1 MTATPSR
8 PYSPFARSAR
18 PAHPLPVRQG
28 PPPTGP
34 VPAQRDRAE
43 DAGSTQA
50 HRSGARRSGTQ
61 KPGAH
66 QSSTSGASG
75 ASAAGP
81 VSSPHGPV
89 PAIPPSEPSTPT
101 TRSSRSSGSFAAA
114 RDLLTVVALPVLA
127 ALVLPAAFAGGGT
140 RRWFGGRAEG
150 QRAEAQAAKDAA
162 AAAFYELDTAQ
173 RDLRISIETITAVD
187 DSPAARRAVSDFEA
201 LGRRID
207 EASQKYIT
215 AVDAHDLDR
224 DELEASV
231 AARARTELTAAKD
244 ELGRVKTE
252 LDRFE
257 QGLGPL
263 LGKAETQ
270 LARLAP
276 AVERARQSLLAAS
289 NALDAVRQSGLR
301 ADDLA
306 ARLAT
311 LGPELTKLNQ
321 GAGQHGV
328 PETLERAERVSR
340 EAGAVRAE
348 AERLPERAAE
358 IDHRLVS
365 LRTRAQSLTTR
376 AGQVEP
382 VLSELRRRFSA
393 ACWQD
398 LQHVPDAAEE
408 NVRQAEAK
416 LKEARAARE
425 AQRWPD
431 ATALLAT
438 VRALLNNTDE
448 AVSAAGDRLRR
459 LNAVQKDPQAEID
472 RTRFAIRDAQRLA
485 MAGRSTPDPRQARP
499 LDESVARLDRAVA
512 TLEGRH
518 PDYWHFLTETEAV
531 RQTVAGVVSQIR
543 EERGGV

>member
-1 MTATPSR
+1 MTARERDVTATTSSEPHTPS
-8 PYSPFARSAR
+8 S
-18 PAHPLPVRQG
+18 
-28 PPPTGP
+28 
-34 VPAQRDRAE
+34 
-43 DAGSTQA
+43 
-50 HRSGARRSGTQ
+50 SGAPSPSPRR
-61 KPGAH
+61 
-66 QSSTSGASG
+66 
-75 ASAAGP
+75 
-81 VSSPHGPV
+81 
-89 PAIPPSEPSTPT
+89 
-101 TRSSRSSGSFAAA
+101 A
-114 RDLLTVVALPVLA
+114 RRPRGYGDALALLTLPLLA

-140 RRWFGGRAEG
+140 RRWFGGRSES

-201 LGRRID
+201 LGQRID
-207 EASQKYIT
+207 EASRKYIE

-224 DELEASV
+224 VELEASV
-231 AARARTELTAAKD
+231 AARARAELTAAKD
-244 ELGRVKTE
+244 ELNRVKGE
-252 LDRFE
+252 LDRYA

-276 AVERARQSLLAAS
+276 AVERARQALLAAS
-289 NALDAVRQSGLR
+289 NALDDVRGSGLT

-306 ARLAT
+306 ARLAA
-311 LGPELTKLNQ
+311 LGPELTRLNQ

-340 EAGAVRAE
+340 EAAAVRAE

-365 LRTRAQSLTTR
+365 LRTRAEALTTR

-382 VLSELRRRFSA
+382 VLSELRRRFTA

-398 LQHVPDAAEE
+398 LQHVPDHAAE
-408 NVRQAEAK
+408 NVRQAELK
-416 LKEARAARE
+416 LKEAQAARD

-431 ATALLAT
+431 ATSLLST
-438 VRALLNNTDE
+438 VRALLNGTDE

-459 LNAVQKDPQAEID
+459 LNAVAKDPQQEID
-472 RTRFAIRDAQRLA
+472 RTRFALRDAQRLA
-485 MAGRSTPDPRQARP
+485 MAGRNTPDPRHARP
-499 LDESVARLDRAVA
+499 LDEAVARLDRAVS

-518 PDYWHFLTETEAV
+518 PDFWHFLTETEAV
-531 RQTVAGVVSQIR
+531 RGAAARVVSQIR
-543 EERGGV
+543 GERGTGA